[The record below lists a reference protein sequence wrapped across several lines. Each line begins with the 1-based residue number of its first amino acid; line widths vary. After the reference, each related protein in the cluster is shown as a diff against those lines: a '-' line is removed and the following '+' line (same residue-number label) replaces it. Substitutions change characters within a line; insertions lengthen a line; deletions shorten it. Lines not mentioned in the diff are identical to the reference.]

1 MKKSLV
7 LYGPSKELLSADIR
21 RGLFAR
27 CLNLE
32 FDSLLND
39 VRKLPLDRLEE
50 SFLHLFLA
58 KSVQHA
64 HVPSVDYLWYR
75 FVMGRKV
82 LMVKPR
88 LLCGI
93 GAVALHG
100 SKPFIPRQLC
110 MHFEKFYGES
120 DGLAQYHEELLRIKV
135 ESFAK
140 SAGSS
145 ISFREKW
152 KVFLEDI
159 DRNVD
164 ETCVFRVRDFPYL
177 AESAA
182 NADRDLLAQLLF
194 EENKIAIKNR
204 WTLPLLLN
212 LALLQPRLDADFKI
226 RIFSTFYET
235 HKSLDYTD
243 SVCILFQTLRDDVY
257 RSTKLMQFLTERRIS
272 LPPLAAKYF
281 MSGSSKHS

>member
-1 MKKSLV
+1 MKKGLV
-7 LYGPSKELLSADIR
+7 LYAPSKELLSADVR

-32 FDSLLND
+32 FDSLLTD
-39 VRKLPLDRLEE
+39 IRKLPLDRLEE
-50 SFLHLFLA
+50 SFLQLFLV

-64 HVPSVDYLWYR
+64 HIPSVDFLWYR

-82 LMVKPR
+82 LMVKPQ

-110 MHFEKFYGES
+110 MHFEKFYGDK
-120 DGLAQYHEELLRIKV
+120 DGLDQYRQELLRIKV

-152 KVFLEDI
+152 KVFLEEI
-159 DRNVD
+159 DKNVD
-164 ETCVFRVRDFPYL
+164 ETCVLRVRDFPYL

-212 LALLQPRLDADFKI
+212 LVLLQPRLDADFKT

-235 HKSLDYTD
+235 HKSLDYAD
-243 SVCILFQTLRDDVY
+243 SICILFQSLQNDIY
-257 RSTKLMQFLTERRIS
+257 RSTKLMQFLNEQRIP
-272 LPPLAAKYF
+272 LPPLAAKIF
-281 MSGSSKHS
+281 MHGTTKNS